1 MYWFLVCASFFLV
14 AIFLHFRSVE
24 HTKLQ
29 EKYGNDKGTKIGKN
43 YAMLSSSEFIFWI
56 ALFILPQPTFTIPIL
71 SNSVITVADLSIP
84 IVHLVVS
91 LPLIAVGAW
100 FGIEGVRETGM
111 ELAET
116 HCSPKK
122 ILDKGIYSIVR
133 HPQYFG
139 WILAH
144 IGISILLSVWYS
156 MLFTPVL
163 IVCVYVISKKEEVE
177 LIREFGE
184 EYAHYKENVPM
195 LVPGL
200 KAAGKVQSNSRTL
213 LGTK

>member
-1 MYWFLVCASFFLV
+1 MFWFLISVVGFFIT
-14 AIFLHFRSVE
+14 IFLHLKSVE

-29 EKYGNDKGTKIGKN
+29 EKYGKEKGTKLGKI
-43 YAMLSSSEFIFWI
+43 YAMFSSLEFIFWVG
-56 ALFILPQPTFTIPIL
+56 LWVSPQPFFTTPIF
-71 SNSVITVADLSIP
+71 SNSIISLAGLSIP
-84 IVHLVVS
+84 ILNLAIS
-91 LPLIAVGAW
+91 LPLIVVGAW

-122 ILDKGIYSIVR
+122 ILNTGIYSTLR

-156 MLFTPVL
+156 ILSTPVIIAL
-163 IVCVYVISKKEEVE
+163 IYLISKKEEDE
-177 LIREFGE
+177 LIKEFGK
-184 EYAHYKENVPM
+184 EYEDYQKQVPM
-195 LVPGL
+195 LIPRC
-200 KAAGKVQSNSRTL
+200 SRVAL
-213 LGTK
+213 V